1 MSAKYGNTSNLFAH
15 LKNQH
20 VDVYDTIKRMSN
32 EKRAGKSSVSEQP
45 TIIVSFAKTRKL
57 SRNSKEHRE
66 LTKAVTF
73 WLAKDMQPT
82 SAVDKPGFKQLVE
95 KLNPRYE
102 LPGRNH
108 FSRTALPDLYDET
121 RRSVQ
126 SSLSSGQVEF
136 YAGTTDLWTSHATQ
150 PYITYTVHYIDSA
163 WELKSYTLKTQYM
176 PQDHTGENL
185 KEAMLEILHDWNLP
199 VEKQVVITTDS
210 GSNRVRAC
218 QLLGWKR
225 LSCFGH
231 LAIHKALDDRR
242 VERVLRV
249 CRQVVAKFSQ
259 SWKKTRELTLVQE
272 EKKLPKHKLKT
283 DCPGVLHLT

>member
-1 MSAKYGNTSNLFAH
+1 
-15 LKNQH
+15 
-20 VDVYDTIKRMSN
+20 
-32 EKRAGKSSVSEQP
+32 
-45 TIIVSFAKTRKL
+45 
-57 SRNSKEHRE
+57 
-66 LTKAVTF
+66 
-73 WLAKDMQPT
+73 MQPT

-108 FSRTALPDLYDET
+108 FSRTALPDLNDET

-136 YAGTTDLWTSHATQ
+136 FAGTTDLWTSRATQ

-199 VEKQVVITTDS
+199 VQKQVVITTDS
-210 GSNRVRAC
+210 GSSSMSTA
-218 QLLGWKR
+218 WME
-225 LSCFGH
+225 
-231 LAIHKALDDRR
+231 A
-242 VERVLRV
+242 
-249 CRQVVAKFSQ
+249 
-259 SWKKTRELTLVQE
+259 T
-272 EKKLPKHKLKT
+272 
-283 DCPGVLHLT
+283 